1 MDSENPSEDP
11 VATAAVDAAETA
23 EDACEIEKE
32 KKAMDFYQRLRSKIG
47 IQLDG
52 HEESGKGATYDRL
65 VAALY
70 VLPDMFHLGVKCIF
84 DKTIPIENKGAL
96 VLAVG
101 YVISPIDLV
110 PDFIPIGGWLD
121 DLLVMTM
128 GLNKFLD
135 LDKSAVRAAVEKH
148 WAGEGDVLDTVKH
161 VLAVGDAAIEFLP
174 KKFLSV
180 VKSMFA

>member
-1 MDSENPSEDP
+1 MDSEHPSDDP
-11 VATAAVDAAETA
+11 VATEAVDAAE
-23 EDACEIEKE
+23 ACEVEKE
-32 KKAMDFYQRLRSKIG
+32 QKAMDFYQRLRSKIG
-47 IQLDG
+47 KQLEG
-52 HEESGKGATYDRL
+52 QGESGKGATYDRL

-135 LDKSAVRAAVEKH
+135 LDKSAVRSAVEKH

-161 VLAVGDAAIEFLP
+161 VLAVGDSAIEFLP

-180 VKSMFA
+180 VKSMFS